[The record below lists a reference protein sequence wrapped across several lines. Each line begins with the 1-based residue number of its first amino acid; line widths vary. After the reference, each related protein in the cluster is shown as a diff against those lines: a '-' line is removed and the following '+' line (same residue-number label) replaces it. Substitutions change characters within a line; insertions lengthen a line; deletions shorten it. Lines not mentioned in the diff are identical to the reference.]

1 MAHLLREIVLLTVS
15 LSPLSAQGNRGPG
28 TLVGTVKAAD
38 DGTPLPFARISIIGT
53 RQTTV
58 TAADGGFIILQVA
71 PGVRVIKAR
80 LLGYNTLLPSLTLTD
95 HTPPPHITLAPRST

>member
-71 PGVRVIKAR
+71 PGVRVIQVR
-80 LLGYNTLLPSLTLTD
+80 LVGDTTLPTSVPAPAE
-95 HTPPPHITLAPRST
+95 TPPLQTTS